1 VAVTPQDLNGSMPPG
16 GHDSS
21 AKAQAPTHLVQDR
34 AGGLVGVAVRRRR
47 ATIAKEALRRCRP
60 CGRRRCAADANDGGG
75 KCGERRTAGDRLRR
89 GSAHA
94 HGGGTGYPASGGER
108 RGNKGRGAAGRAP
121 AGAQVRGPPAAS
133 DTERKRPPAQPK
145 ASAIT
150 QGERGTHTARKHD
163 QAERH
168 VPIEAPTTY
177 RAMAVGRECGGYS
190 SLRRGAVGVGASMR
204 ACRTTGGASGGVGGG
219 TTCGQSGAAEEKIRH
234 GRSQRPQRAH
244 WPQAGGPTHAPR
256 RPQRPRQRLGS
267 ATAVARAPQ
276 REGRA
281 RRPSSRRDLS
291 GEVRGPA
298 GQSASNLRGASSQPR
313 DSVTPDTPSRAP
325 PRPPVCVWRRTA
337 TVHAALVAPPAAR
350 RPPPPP
356 RGIWGTAGGGHA
368 ARAGHVDRC
377 PCGTGACAAR
387 RGADPPRGCV
397 RWRRPPLKGH
407 TRPPGAVEQRVV
419 CLVGDGPTLWHPART
434 PKRRRHARR
443 RVPAAARPLARGAAP
458 TARPPVSGGHGA
470 APGFRRPRRSGHGRG
485 GAIQPLAVADGVL
498 LDARGGEVMPL

>member
-1 VAVTPQDLNGSMPPG
+1 MAVTPQDLTGSMPPG

-89 GSAHA
+89 GGAHA

-150 QGERGTHTARKHD
+150 QGERGTHTERKHD

-177 RAMAVGRECGGYS
+177 RAMAMGRECGGYS

-219 TTCGQSGAAEEKIRH
+219 TTCGQTGAAEEKIRH

-256 RPQRPRQRLGS
+256 RPQRPHQRLGS
-267 ATAVARAPQ
+267 ATAVAGAPQ

-356 RGIWGTAGGGHA
+356 SGAGDLGHRRRWSRRACRPRRPLPVRHRGLCGTAGGRPAPRLCTLAAPATEGTHA
-368 ARAGHVDRC
+368 
-377 PCGTGACAAR
+377 
-387 RGADPPRGCV
+387 PPRC
-397 RWRRPPLKGH
+397 R
-407 TRPPGAVEQRVV
+407 
-419 CLVGDGPTLWHPART
+419 
-434 PKRRRHARR
+434 
-443 RVPAAARPLARGAAP
+443 
-458 TARPPVSGGHGA
+458 
-470 APGFRRPRRSGHGRG
+470 
-485 GAIQPLAVADGVL
+485 
-498 LDARGGEVMPL
+498 